1 MYFEKYLNDKK
12 AVVIN
17 LDDALYPQKDYL
29 LQVYYLFSE
38 FMEYSEQIDAKAILK
53 FMSEHY
59 AAHQA
64 DQIFEVTA
72 KAFSIPDK
80 YQANFNLLHENAR
93 LPLKLLMYKNVLE
106 LLQEVVINKLD
117 LFIIAEGNPAIAIN
131 KIKQFEWNG
140 LEKNLKVYFTAE
152 YGNAYN
158 STISALQNDSD
169 LAVSDLFLIVND
181 KANVTALNAKLTVF
195 QVDEIL

>member
-1 MYFEKYLNDKK
+1 MYFEKYLKDKK

-38 FMEYSEQIDAKAILK
+38 FIEYSEQRDAKEILK

-59 AAHQA
+59 AAHGPNQV
-64 DQIFEVTA
+64 FESAV
-72 KAFSIPDK
+72 KALDIPNKYETNFS
-80 YQANFNLLHENAR
+80 LLHENAR

-106 LLQEVVINKLD
+106 LLQEVVINRLE
-117 LFIIAEGNPAIAIN
+117 LFVIAEGSSAVAIN
-131 KIKQFEWNG
+131 KIKQLEWNG
-140 LEKNLKVYFTAE
+140 LEKNLKVYFAAE
-152 YGNAYN
+152 YDNSYN
-158 STISALQNDSD
+158 STISALQNDCNFAD
-169 LAVSDLFLIVND
+169 TELFLIVD
-181 KANVTALNAKLTVF
+181 DRSRVGDLNKKLTVF